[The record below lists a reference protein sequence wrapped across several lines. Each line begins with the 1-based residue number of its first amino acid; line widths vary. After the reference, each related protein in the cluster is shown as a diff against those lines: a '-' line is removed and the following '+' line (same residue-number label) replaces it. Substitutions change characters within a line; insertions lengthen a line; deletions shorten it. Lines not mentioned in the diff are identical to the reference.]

1 MVNKKRN
8 GNVYTIMYAALMVTL
23 VAALLALAS
32 QGLKPRQLANIMAE
46 TQLTI
51 LRSVHLEDQPYE
63 KYITDTVAG
72 PQQLPLFIC
81 TLDDGTRKY
90 IIPLEGKGLWGPL
103 RGYLALNDDFRTI
116 YGAVFDHDSETPGL
130 GAEITTSFFSDPFRG
145 KSLYSGDQFV
155 SISVLKQGRSHN
167 NPNAVDGISGGTLT
181 SRGVENMIRESLKP
195 YIPFLRHYE

>member
-8 GNVYTIMYAALMVTL
+8 WNVYTIMYAALMVTL